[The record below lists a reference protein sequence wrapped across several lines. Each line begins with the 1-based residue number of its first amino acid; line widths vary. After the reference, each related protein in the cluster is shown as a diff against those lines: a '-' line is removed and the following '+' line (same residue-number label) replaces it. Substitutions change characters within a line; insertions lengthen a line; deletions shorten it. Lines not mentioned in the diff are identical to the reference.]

1 MANMSYCRFQ
11 NTLMDMQDCFNIM
24 DEAVDLNEPL
34 DLSDDEQRAFQRM
47 YDMMSDMINIMEQA
61 TEIEEQTEE
70 DEDYA

>member
-34 DLSDDEQRAFQRM
+34 GLSADEQRAFQRM
-47 YDMMSDMINIMEQA
+47 YDMMHDMINIMEQA
-61 TEIEEQTEE
+61 TEIVEQPEEEIE
-70 DEDYA
+70 N